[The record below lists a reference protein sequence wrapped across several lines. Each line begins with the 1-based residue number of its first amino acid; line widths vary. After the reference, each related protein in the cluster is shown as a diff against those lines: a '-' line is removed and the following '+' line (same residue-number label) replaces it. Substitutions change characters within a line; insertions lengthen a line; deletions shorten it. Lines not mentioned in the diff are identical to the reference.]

1 VNGIKTNETKSIL
14 SKVPEITIFF
24 WIIKV
29 LCTTVG
35 ETASDFLDMNIG
47 LGLTGTSILMGALLL
62 VVIFFQFKAK
72 KYIPSIYWLT
82 VVLISIF
89 GTLVTDNLTDN
100 MGVPLEVST
109 IVFSVALALTFAIWY
124 ASEKTLTIH
133 SIFTRRREC
142 FYWLTIL
149 FTFALGTAV
158 GDLMA
163 ESLGLGYLVTGVI
176 VCVVI
181 ACVTIACRFGLDP
194 VLAFWIAY
202 IMTRPLGASLGDYL
216 SQAQKYGGLG
226 LGPTVT
232 SAIFLL
238 AIMLTVIFLS
248 VTKRDLIAKTS
259 TKAATDTKRSV
270 VFLQVAVVVCI
281 LVLAAGTGYYWRH
294 AKLQDEAKTLA
305 SASSEEGSS
314 STVTSESPLGDLS
327 SFREIEEN
335 TLSLVNAGD
344 LSAAKSRVDDLEY
357 TWDNAEAKLKPM
369 NQEKWT
375 EIDDSVDKVLRELRA
390 VHQDAEA
397 CKAALESSL
406 AILNGGQD
414 EVKTPVTS
422 ASPEENPSNAVT
434 PATSQG
440 DSSSAVTKAASQGDS
455 PSISTK
461 ASPLGDLSSFRKI
474 EEDTL
479 SLVNAGN
486 LSGAKSRVS
495 DLEST
500 WDNAEAKLK
509 PMNQAKWT
517 EIDDSIDKVLKQL
530 RAVHQDAK
538 ACKASLESALAVLN

>member
-1 VNGIKTNETKSIL
+1 METIKTNKIKSML
-14 SKVPEITIFF
+14 SKVPEVTIYF
-24 WIIKV
+24 WIIKI

-62 VVIFFQFKAK
+62 IVIFFQFKAK

-100 MGVPLEVST
+100 IGVPLEVST
-109 IVFSVALALTFAIWY
+109 IVFSIALALTFAIWY
-124 ASEKTLTIH
+124 AKEKTLDIH
-133 SIFTRRREC
+133 SILTRRREA

-176 VCVVI
+176 VCAVI
-181 ACVTIACRFGLDP
+181 ASVTVACRFGLNS

-232 SAIFLL
+232 SVIFLL
-238 AIMLTVIFLS
+238 AILFTVIFLS
-248 VTKRDLIAKTS
+248 VTKRDLLARTS
-259 TKAATDTKRSV
+259 TKPATDTKQS
-270 VFLQVAVVVCI
+270 VFLQVVVIVCV
-281 LVLAAGTGYYWRH
+281 LVLVAGTGYYWRH
-294 AKLQDEAKTLA
+294 ARLQDEAKLT
-305 SASSEEGSS
+305 SSKEDSS
-314 STVTSESPLGDLS
+314 SSVTSESPLGDLS
-327 SFREIEEN
+327 SFREIEED
-335 TLSLVNAGD
+335 TLSLVNSGD
-344 LSAAKSRVDDLEY
+344 LSGAKSRVDDLEY

-375 EIDDSVDKVLRELRA
+375 EIDDSIDKVLRELRA
-390 VHQDAEA
+390 VHQDPEA
-397 CKAALESSL
+397 CKASLESSL
-406 AILNGGQD
+406 AILNGPQT
-414 EVKTPVTS
+414 EANTSVTS
-422 ASPEENPSNAVT
+422 ELPDKDSSSTVT
-434 PATSQG
+434 PASPQV
-440 DSSSAVTKAASQGDS
+440 DSSSTVA
-455 PSISTK
+455 K
-461 ASPLGDLSSFRKI
+461 ASTLGDLSSFRKI

-479 SLVNAGN
+479 NLVNAGN
-486 LSGAKSRVS
+486 LSGAKSRVD
-495 DLEST
+495 DLESA

-517 EIDDSIDKVLKQL
+517 EIDDSIDKVLSQL
-530 RAVHQDAK
+530 RAKHQDAK
-538 ACKASLESALAVLN
+538 ACKASLESALAALN

>member
-1 VNGIKTNETKSIL
+1 METIKTNKIKSML
-14 SKVPEITIFF
+14 SKVPEVTIYF
-24 WIIKV
+24 WIIKI

-62 VVIFFQFKAK
+62 IVIFFQFKAK

-109 IVFSVALALTFAIWY
+109 IVFSIALALTFAIWY
-124 ASEKTLTIH
+124 AKEKTLDIH
-133 SIFTRRREC
+133 SILTKRREA

-176 VCVVI
+176 VCAVI
-181 ACVTIACRFGLDP
+181 ASVTVACRFGLNS

-232 SAIFLL
+232 SVIFLL
-238 AIMLTVIFLS
+238 AILFTVTFLS
-248 VTKRDLIAKTS
+248 VTKRDLIARTS
-259 TKAATDTKRSV
+259 TKAATDTKQS
-270 VFLQVAVVVCI
+270 VFLQVMVIVCV
-281 LVLAAGTGYYWRH
+281 LVLVAGTGYYWRH
-294 AKLQDEAKTLA
+294 DRLQDEVKLA
-305 SASSEEGSS
+305 SSKEDSS
-314 STVTSESPLGDLS
+314 SSVKSESPLGDLS
-327 SFREIEEN
+327 SFREIEED
-335 TLSLVNAGD
+335 TLSLINAGD
-344 LSAAKSRVDDLEY
+344 LSGAKSRIDDLEY

-375 EIDDSVDKVLRELRA
+375 EIDDSIDKVLRELRA
-390 VHQDAEA
+390 VHQDPEA
-397 CKAALESSL
+397 CKASLESSL
-406 AILNGGQD
+406 AILNGSQN
-414 EVKTPVTS
+414 EANTSVTS
-422 ASPEENPSNAVT
+422 
-434 PATSQG
+434 
-440 DSSSAVTKAASQGDS
+440 
-455 PSISTK
+455 
-461 ASPLGDLSSFRKI
+461 ASPLGDLSSFHKI

-486 LSGAKSRVS
+486 LSGAKSRVD
-495 DLEST
+495 DLESA

-517 EIDDSIDKVLKQL
+517 DIDDSIDKVLSQL
-530 RAVHQDAK
+530 RAKHQDAK
-538 ACKASLESALAVLN
+538 ACKASLESALAALN